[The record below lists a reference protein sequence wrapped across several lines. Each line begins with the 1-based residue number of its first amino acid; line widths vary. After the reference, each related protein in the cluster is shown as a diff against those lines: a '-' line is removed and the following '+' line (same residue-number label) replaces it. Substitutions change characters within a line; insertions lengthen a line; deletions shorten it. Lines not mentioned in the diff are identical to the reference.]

1 VPPAAPSPAAPSPA
15 APSPAALRRAAGL
28 AGPGATVRDVR
39 ALPGG
44 THAATFLIRT
54 TNPAL
59 EAVLREFPPGDD
71 APRAEA
77 RVLAALDGLGGLAPR
92 LLAEGPGD
100 DLTGG
105 SWLLISRLPG
115 TAGIL
120 PARPAAWAAQLGEAL
135 ARVHA
140 ASGPWL
146 AGFRDVFGRPG
157 GSPAALSGPAA
168 GVVTARW
175 GLLTGAPAVL
185 THGDYWSGNTVWE
198 RGTLTGVVDWSGG
211 ARGPRGADVGW
222 CRLDL
227 YLLSGEP
234 VADTFLDA
242 YQAASGFIMNDAL
255 TWDLWAVAR
264 SHDSVGS
271 WVPNYRDLGRT
282 DLTAGELRHRHRAWT
297 DRLLARRRVGGR
309 PAT

>member
-1 VPPAAPSPAAPSPA
+1 MP
-15 APSPAALRRAAGL
+15 PSPAALRRAAEL

-54 TNPAL
+54 TNPAS

-77 RVLAALDGLGGLAPR
+77 RVLAALDGLDGLAPR

-100 DLTGG
+100 SLAGG
-105 SWLLISRLPG
+105 AWLLISRLPG
-115 TAGIL
+115 AADIT
-120 PARPAAWAAQLGEAL
+120 PARPPAWAAQLGEAL
-135 ARVHA
+135 AQVHA
-140 ASGPWL
+140 AGGPGL
-146 AGFRDVFGRPG
+146 AGLRSVFARPG
-157 GSPAALSGPAA
+157 NSPAALRGPAA
-168 GVVTARW
+168 SVVAASW
-175 GLLTGAPAVL
+175 ELLSHAPAVL

-198 RGTLTGVVDWSGG
+198 RGALTGVVDWSGG

-227 YLLSGEP
+227 YLLYDEG

-242 YQAASGFIMNDAL
+242 YQAASKFMMNDAL
-255 TWDLWAVAR
+255 LWDLWAVAR
-264 SHDSVGS
+264 SQRGVGS

-282 DLTAGELRHRHRAWT
+282 DLTAGKLRNRHRAWT
-297 DRLLARRRVGGR
+297 DRLLARWR
-309 PAT
+309 PDGTRST